1 MFVKSLFLRFRHP
14 STAVQFYFSYS
25 LSISLSKSLI
35 WREILRHFLLL
46 KKKVIYLSQR
56 SFLIARILK
65 IVEVAFK
72 AFLKNFINE
81 MMLQLNSKTQL
92 NCVSKIKKQAK
103 IVKHLEVFGK
113 KWQKYI
119 SICAKI

>member
-35 WREILRHFLLL
+35 WREILRHFLFL

-119 SICAKI
+119 SICANI

>member
-25 LSISLSKSLI
+25 VSISLSKSLI
-35 WREILRHFLLL
+35 WREILRHFLFL

-119 SICAKI
+119 SICANI

>member
-1 MFVKSLFLRFRHP
+1 
-14 STAVQFYFSYS
+14 
-25 LSISLSKSLI
+25 
-35 WREILRHFLLL
+35 
-46 KKKVIYLSQR
+46 
-56 SFLIARILK
+56 
-65 IVEVAFK
+65 VAFK

>member
-119 SICAKI
+119 SICANI